1 LPQAETRFDAPAPDL
16 SATASARGDHRTKK
30 FRARQAEIV
39 HAANRLINR
48 DGVKGMTLAD
58 VAATLGIV
66 PTGVIY
72 YFSSK
77 EELAACCF
85 MQAISTYEDLIR
97 QAEVGHTRAERLRL
111 LVKSYVA
118 LRRDIALGAGEPLTA
133 FGDLRGLGDPGVT
146 AAFIRM
152 FLKFRALLQPVRL
165 QEPERRALTA
175 LALMVLSQLFWA
187 SVWLERYNPED
198 YERAAA
204 RMLDILEHGIGAPA
218 SVWRNLP
225 VEPPASGVQGPPSMR
240 ENLLRSATDLI
251 NEQGYHGASAEKIAA
266 RLNLTK
272 GAFYHHIDAKDDLV
286 LSCFQRTVD
295 IMRGVQR
302 EAGGREGD
310 GWSRLSYV
318 ATALVEHQIA
328 GVMPLLRTSAL
339 NSAPPAMKTEVID
352 MFDRVSLNFGS
363 MICDGIADGS
373 LRPVDAHIAAH
384 MITATIN
391 AAAELELWVPGLSPE
406 AAASTFVRPLFVG
419 MTAGENH
426 LARSPA

>member
-1 LPQAETRFDAPAPDL
+1 MPQATPRLGSVPPDRAASAP
-16 SATASARGDHRTKK
+16 ARGDHRTKK
-30 FRARQAEIV
+30 FRARQVAIV
-39 HAANRLINR
+39 QAANRLINR

-85 MQAISTYEDLIR
+85 MQAIATYEDLIER
-97 QAEVGHTRAERLRL
+97 AEVGRTRRERLRL
-111 LVKSYVA
+111 LVKSYIE

-133 FGDLRGLGDPGVT
+133 FGDLKGLNDPGVT

-152 FLKFRALLQPVRL
+152 FLKFRALLEPARL
-165 QEPERRALTA
+165 PDRERRELTA
-175 LALMVLSQLFWA
+175 LTLMILSQLFWA
-187 SVWLERYNPED
+187 TVWLERYTPED
-198 YERAAA
+198 YERAAE
-204 RMLDILEHGIGAPA
+204 RMLDILEHGIGAAA
-218 SVWRNLP
+218 SVWRTLP
-225 VEPPASGVQGPPSMR
+225 VEPLASVVQSPPSMR
-240 ENLLRSATDLI
+240 ENLLRSATELI

-295 IMRGVQR
+295 IMHGVQR
-302 EAGGREGD
+302 VAGRRDGD
-310 GWSRLSYV
+310 GWSRLSYA
-318 ATALVEHQIA
+318 ATALVEHQI
-328 GVMPLLRTSAL
+328 GGDMPLLRTSAL
-339 NSAPPAMKTEVID
+339 NSAPPAMKSEVID

-373 LRPVDAHIAAH
+373 LRPVDTHIAAH
-384 MITATIN
+384 MVTAIIN
-391 AAAELELWVPGLSPE
+391 AAAELELWVPRLSPE
-406 AAASTFVRPLFVG
+406 DAVTIFVRPLFVG
-419 MTAGENH
+419 VA
-426 LARSPA
+426 PQ

>member
-1 LPQAETRFDAPAPDL
+1 MPQARSHLASSAPDEV
-16 SATASARGDHRTKK
+16 AAKPARSDHRTQK
-30 FRARQAEIV
+30 FRARQAAIV
-39 HAANRLINR
+39 QAANRLINR

-85 MQAISTYEDLIR
+85 MQAISTYENLIR
-97 QAEVGHTRAERLRL
+97 QAEVGRTREDRLRL

-133 FGDLRGLGDPGVT
+133 FGDLKGLNDPGVT

-152 FLKFRALLQPVRL
+152 FLKFRSLLEPARL
-165 QEPERRALTA
+165 PDRERRELTA
-175 LALMVLSQLFWA
+175 LTLMVVSQLFWA
-187 SVWLERYNPED
+187 TVWLERYNPED
-198 YERAAA
+198 YERAAD

-218 SVWRNLP
+218 SVWRTLP
-225 VEPPASGVQGPPSMR
+225 VEPLAPGVESPPNMR
-240 ENLLRSATDLI
+240 ENLLRSATELI

-302 EAGGREGD
+302 DAGGRGGD
-310 GWSRLSYV
+310 GWSKLSYA

-328 GVMPLLRTSAL
+328 GAMPLLRTSAL
-339 NSAPPAMKTEVID
+339 NSAPPAMKSDVID

-391 AAAELELWVPGLSPE
+391 AAAELDLWVPGVSPE
-406 AAASTFVRPLFVG
+406 AAATIFVRPLFVG
-419 MTAGENH
+419 ITA
-426 LARSPA
+426 ARSPA